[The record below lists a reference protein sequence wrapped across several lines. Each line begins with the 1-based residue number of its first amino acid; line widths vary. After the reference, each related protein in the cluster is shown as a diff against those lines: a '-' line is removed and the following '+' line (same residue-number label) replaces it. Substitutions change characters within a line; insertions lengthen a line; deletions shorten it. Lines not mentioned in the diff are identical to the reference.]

1 MGGQLLQIGG
11 LAACVL
17 VALLFLAAG
26 IDKLR
31 HRELLPGVIANYRL
45 LPEALVAPAAWLLP
59 PVELAVAAG
68 LLIGP
73 LAGIGPLL
81 VLLPVLAAAG
91 LLLLFAAAMAIN
103 IGRGRRHIDCGCG
116 HAGLR
121 QQLGWGQVLRNIA
134 LVAGLAMGLA
144 VPSAP
149 GLGGAELAMAM
160 ISGLVG
166 WLLLLLFQSL
176 RGLAGTGPGQV
187 RG

>member
-1 MGGQLLQIGG
+1 MGAQALQIGS
-11 LAACVL
+11 LAAGVL

-31 HRELLPGVIANYRL
+31 HHDLLPGVIANYRL
-45 LPEALVAPAAWLLP
+45 LPGALVAPAAWLLP

-68 LLIGP
+68 LLLGP
-73 LAGIGPLL
+73 PAGLGLW
-81 VLLPVLAAAG
+81 PVLAAIG

-103 IGRGRRHIDCGCG
+103 IVRGRRHIDCGCG

-121 QQLGWGQVLRNIA
+121 QQLGWGQVLRNIMLAAA
-134 LVAGLAMGLA
+134 LLAGLATPA
-144 VPSAP
+144 

-166 WLLLLLFQSL
+166 WLLLLLFESL
-176 RGLAGTGPGQV
+176 RGLAGSGPGRA